1 MDQRKIYPKLKE
13 ELLILLLPM
22 MRLMTMLLKAYLV
35 LLKKM
40 NKVNS
45 TKTVLTDLLDNSSID
60 QEGIATIIIIIIH
73 RRNSYFINS
82 NSEISPIS

>member
-1 MDQRKIYPKLKE
+1 VDQRKIYPKLKE

-60 QEGIATIIIIIIH
+60 QEGIATIIIIH

>member
-1 MDQRKIYPKLKE
+1 VDQLKIYPKLKE

-60 QEGIATIIIIIIH
+60 QEGIATIIIIH

>member
-60 QEGIATIIIIIIH
+60 QEGIATIIIIH

>member
-1 MDQRKIYPKLKE
+1 MDQLKIYPKLKE

-60 QEGIATIIIIIIH
+60 QEGIATIIIIH